1 MPNKY
6 LNSEQE
12 AQLASMLSQ
21 QAPAE
26 EGAPQEGAQA
36 PAPADA
42 NGAPAPEAPVDAGA
56 PAADQQAQNPL
67 VQELASL
74 GISSIEELVERY
86 KDRESKAT
94 EYKDML
100 AQLLA
105 YQQALDNEEELDN
118 SDPLD
123 SVKKAVREEI
133 KPLYDKLQSDARNK
147 VVQEAWNKDAKEM
160 PDIADVMP
168 EIAQFIAEHPD
179 LAVSND
185 GLRRAYD
192 SVRSGKYRTEDQM
205 LADDEFVKRM
215 ANNEKVKQ
223 AVLQQHLSEI
233 ARTGDNVPNSI
244 GSGGS
249 VPLTGQKQ
257 APNSMAQAKN
267 GLAAMLGL
275 KK

>member
-1 MPNKY
+1 MANKY

-12 AQLASMLSQ
+12 AQLANMLNQ
-21 QAPAE
+21 QPSPEEGTAQ
-26 EGAPQEGAQA
+26 EGAPA

-42 NGAPAPEAPVDAGA
+42 SGAPAPEAPVDAGA
-56 PAADQQAQNPL
+56 QAADQGVNPV
-67 VQELASL
+67 VQELNAL
-74 GISSIEELVERY
+74 GISSIEELVARY
-86 KDRESKAT
+86 KDRESKAA

-123 SVKKAVREEI
+123 SVKRAVREEI
-133 KPLYDKLQSDARNK
+133 KPLYEKLQSDARNK
-147 VVQEAWNKDAKEM
+147 VVQEAWNKDARGM

-168 EIAQFIAEHPD
+168 EIAQFITEHPD

-192 SVRSGKYRTEDQM
+192 SVRSNKYRTEAQM
-205 LADDEFVKRM
+205 LADDEFIQRM

-223 AVLQQHLSEI
+223 AVLQQHLGEI

-244 GSGGS
+244 GSGGN
-249 VPLTGQKQ
+249 VPLTGQKK
-257 APNSMAQAKN
+257 APDSMSQAKQ